1 MTPSKAVLDRLERL
15 IAFPTV
21 SRDSNLGLIEWVRDE
36 LGRQGVESRLTY
48 DDERRK
54 ANLFATI
61 GASKSGASK
70 SGASQVGGL
79 VLSGHTD
86 VVPVDGQDWKTDPFR
101 AVIADDRV
109 YGRGSADM
117 KGFIAVVL
125 AAVPEMLA
133 RVGDR
138 AGGAFGQ
145 SGGPMGQAGGPMGR
159 PGRPMGQPIHIA
171 LSYDEEVGCLGAPRL
186 IDDFRAAGIQPARC
200 VVGEPTSMRLVNGH
214 KGGVVHRCRVRGRA
228 AHSALAPQG
237 VNAISYA
244 ALLIARLR
252 EIAQRLQ
259 MTEAPDVGYDVPHT
273 TLNVGVISGG
283 IASNIVAESCEFRVD
298 IRHLPYTSPQAIVEE
313 LRAAAEELLVE
324 MRAIAPEAA
333 ITFERVGGILPL
345 ATDAGA
351 AIVTE
356 VSRALGTTEPAT
368 KVGFGTEA
376 GLFDAAGVATVIC
389 GPGSIEQ
396 AHKPNEFVTLEQ
408 LARCEQFVRAL
419 IDGAPQASAQKGA
432 PHVAHGRGHEEL
444 PWSDGEGATS
454 AQKGAPQASAQRKP
468 TCH

>member
-1 MTPSKAVLDRLERL
+1 MMAPSQAVLSRLEKL
-15 IAFPTV
+15 IGFPTV

-36 LGRQGVESRLTY
+36 LGRLGVQCRLSY

-61 GASKSGASK
+61 GAPVA
-70 SGASQVGGL
+70 GGL

-86 VVPVDGQDWKTDPFR
+86 VVPVDGQDWRTDPFR
-101 AVIADDRV
+101 AVIADERV

-125 AAVPEMLA
+125 AALPGMLA
-133 RVGDR
+133 RKSDR
-138 AGGAFGQ
+138 
-145 SGGPMGQAGGPMGR
+145 
-159 PGRPMGQPIHIA
+159 PIHIA
-171 LSYDEEVGCLGAPRL
+171 LSYDEELGCLGAPRL

-214 KGGVVHRCRVRGRA
+214 KGGIVHRCRVQGRA

-244 ALLIARLR
+244 ALLVAQLR
-252 EIAQRLQ
+252 EIAQRLEN
-259 MTEAPDVGYDVPHT
+259 TETPDAGYDVPHT
-273 TLNVGVISGG
+273 TLNVGTISGG
-283 IASNIVAESCEFRVD
+283 IASNIVAASCEFRFD
-298 IRHLPYTSPQAIVEE
+298 IRYLPYTSPQSIVDE
-313 LRAAAEELLVE
+313 LQKAAGELLVE

-345 ATDAGA
+345 ATDAKA
-351 AIVTE
+351 PIVGE
-356 VSRALGTTEPAT
+356 VSRLLGGAQAPT

-376 GLFDAAGVATVIC
+376 GLFDAAGISTVIC
-389 GPGSIEQ
+389 GPGSIAQ

-408 LARCEQFVRAL
+408 LALCERFVQAL
-419 IDGAPQASAQKGA
+419 VEESA
-432 PHVAHGRGHEEL
+432 
-444 PWSDGEGATS
+444 
-454 AQKGAPQASAQRKP
+454 
-468 TCH
+468 CH